1 VECLKKHRQEMM
13 AKGLLDKD
21 KPVFCNDDGR
31 PIMPRSFNHRF
42 EKIREKAGIDKAIT
56 VHSLR
61 HTFATRLLE
70 RGVSMKEVQELL
82 RHEEMSTTADI
93 YSHVSEELKRAAAE
107 RLTDL
112 FKNGTKMAPFRVCF
126 ASAGKSKQP
135 QDVGKPCGCCVFCG
149 ASERI

>member
-1 VECLKKHRQEMM
+1 
-13 AKGLLDKD
+13 
-21 KPVFCNDDGR
+21 
-31 PIMPRSFNHRF
+31 MPRSFNHRF
-42 EKIREKAGIDKAIT
+42 EKLREKAGVGKAVT

-112 FKNGTKMAPFRVCF
+112 F
-126 ASAGKSKQP
+126 
-135 QDVGKPCGCCVFCG
+135 
-149 ASERI
+149 